1 MSLFDGTRPCP
12 RMLHLSRCLCMA
24 DWSGSTHSLTQG
36 GCDGVRIKNIT
47 PRLSEWTNTNDV
59 GRWLAGGGN
68 QFYPTVRECD
78 FLLDSSSSSYNFFL
92 CHFLS
97 AKICRRSINNL
108 QRSRAGGWAGQVEVW
123 AEETAGQTKSV
134 HTCST
139 LYVCGSCF
147 ASSPHP
153 LFYPFPWHT
162 TYHQPPQTGLGF
174 RILLQVF
181 RGRSLAGDMR

>member
-1 MSLFDGTRPCP
+1 MGHVLVHGCCTCPAACVWLIDLALPIRSLKEVVMVFELKTSHPGWVSERIPMMSV
-12 RMLHLSRCLCMA
+12 
-24 DWSGSTHSLTQG
+24 G
-36 GCDGVRIKNIT
+36 GW
-47 PRLSEWTNTNDV
+47 P
-59 GRWLAGGGN
+59 GGGN

-181 RGRSLAGDMR
+181 RGRILAGDMR